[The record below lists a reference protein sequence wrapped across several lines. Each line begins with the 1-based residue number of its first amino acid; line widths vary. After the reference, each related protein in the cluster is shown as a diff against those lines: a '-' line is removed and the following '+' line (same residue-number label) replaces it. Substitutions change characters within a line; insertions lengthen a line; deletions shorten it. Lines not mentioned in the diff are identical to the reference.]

1 MKQDRMLELQGL
13 TRRFGATTAVDGV
26 SLVVPAGQMVGIIGR
41 SGAGKSTLLRLVNRL
56 VEPSAGR
63 ILARRAGRA
72 GAPRRHR
79 AARAGAAG
87 LAARTAPWSS
97 SSSTWC
103 SGWTC

>member
-1 MKQDRMLELQGL
+1 MEASRATMLELQAL

-26 SLVVPAGQMVGIIGR
+26 SLTVPAGQMLGIIGR

-63 ILARRAGRA
+63 ILARGGRSPRCAGRRC
-72 GAPRRHR
+72 GP
-79 AARAGAAG
+79 GG
-87 LAARTAPWSS
+87 GTAPWSS

-103 SGWTC
+103 SASTC